1 MLLQL
6 IVKDFALSEKNV
18 LDFSEG
24 MTCITGETGAGKS
37 LSVDA
42 LSLILGSR
50 ADSAFV
56 RNGCDKAEISAV
68 FSIDSNE
75 LLKTYLKEHDLSSD
89 DTSDLVIRRVVT
101 KDGKSKAYINDVPC
115 TLSVLKEVTDSLV
128 AIHGQHASVKLI
140 DEKNQLNLLD
150 SFAGLSKEVS
160 EVASSYDLYISKRN
174 LLQNLADEQLNG
186 ANNYKTLR
194 FELDELEKLDLHEGD
209 YEKISSDFDA
219 LSHLSQAQDAIA
231 LAQGVLENDEHN
243 IIDIISARI
252 SDLSRVSV
260 YAKESIDPIV
270 DDLTNAASLLD
281 RAREKLDNFSLKAN
295 PQMVEELSEKLSK
308 CHELARRFK
317 VQPNE
322 VHKILAKKQNDLEY
336 FLSLKEKIAVLTNEV
351 KSLRADYEQKASA
364 LSEKRAKAAKKMSE
378 SVTDS
383 IHELAMSNGVFNASV
398 TRDEESRPRRSGRDE
413 VKFLFSANIGQE
425 PLELSTVA
433 SGGELS
439 RLALAI
445 EVLTST
451 ANSTQTL
458 IFDEVDTGIS
468 GRTASSVGSLLRRLS
483 SNVQVITVTHLPQVA
498 AMAHHQFLVTKIEK
512 DGSTSSFVQELD
524 EKGRIEEIARMMGGN
539 VITEDT
545 RCSAK
550 ALLDSSGSDK

>member
-56 RNGCDKAEISAV
+56 RKGCDKAEISAV

-75 LLKTYLKEHDLSSD
+75 LLKSYLKEHDLTSED
-89 DTSDLVIRRVVT
+89 ASDLVIRRVVT
-101 KDGKSKAYINDVPC
+101 KDGKSKAYINDAPC

-150 SFAGLSKEVS
+150 SFAGLSKDVS
-160 EVASSYDLYISKRN
+160 EVAASYDSYISKRN
-174 LLQNLADEQLNG
+174 MLQNLADEQLNG

-260 YAKESIDPIV
+260 YAKDSIDPIV
-270 DDLTNAASLLD
+270 DDLSNAAALLD
-281 RAREKLDNFSLKAN
+281 RAREKLDSFTLKAN
-295 PQMVEELSEKLSK
+295 PQKVEELSEKLSK

-322 VHKILAKKQNDLEY
+322 VHKVLAKKQNDLEY

-351 KSLRADYEQKASA
+351 KTLRADYEQKAASLSA
-364 LSEKRAKAAKKMSE
+364 KRAKAAQKMSE

-383 IHELAMSNGVFNASV
+383 IHELAMSNGIFIASV
-398 TRDEESRPRRSGRDE
+398 TRDEDSRPRRIGRDD

-483 SNVQVITVTHLPQVA
+483 KNVQVVTVTHLPQVA
-498 AMAHHQFLVTKIEK
+498 AKGCAHYLVSKDINPDTSVAVSKIERL
-512 DGSTSSFVQELD
+512 SD
-524 EKGRIEEIARMMGGN
+524 EQRVLEIARM
-539 VITEDT
+539 
-545 RCSAK
+545 
-550 ALLDSSGSDK
+550 LSGSTLTDAAVANARSLLKN